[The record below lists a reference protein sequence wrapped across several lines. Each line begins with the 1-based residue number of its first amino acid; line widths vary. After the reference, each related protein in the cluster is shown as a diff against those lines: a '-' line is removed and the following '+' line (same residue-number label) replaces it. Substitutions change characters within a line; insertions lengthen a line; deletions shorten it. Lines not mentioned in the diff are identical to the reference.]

1 MYGSFVDDWKTPDE
15 YISNQVRELVAVELE
30 SANRQFPQFHS
41 PHEGWAVILEEYEEL
56 EDECENIHK
65 EMLEMFRNIRTNDKC
80 YADCALSIL
89 LSAVYAA
96 CEAIQV
102 AAMAEK
108 LLNMEE
114 TR

>member
-1 MYGSFVDDWKTPDE
+1 MNAVQ
-15 YISNQVRELVAVELE
+15 NQVRELVNVELAA
-30 SANRQFPQFHS
+30 ANEKFPQFHS
-41 PHEGWAVILEEYEEL
+41 PHEGWAVMLEEYQEL
-56 EDECENIHK
+56 EEECEKISK
-65 EMLEMFRNIRTNDKC
+65 EMLEMFRNIRANDKC

-89 LSAVYAA
+89 LCAVYAA

-114 TR
+114 NR

>member
-1 MYGSFVDDWKTPDE
+1 MNAVE
-15 YISNQVRELVAVELE
+15 NQVRELVAVELAA
-30 SANRQFPQFHS
+30 ANEKFPQFHS

-89 LSAVYAA
+89 LRAVYAA

-114 TR
+114 NT